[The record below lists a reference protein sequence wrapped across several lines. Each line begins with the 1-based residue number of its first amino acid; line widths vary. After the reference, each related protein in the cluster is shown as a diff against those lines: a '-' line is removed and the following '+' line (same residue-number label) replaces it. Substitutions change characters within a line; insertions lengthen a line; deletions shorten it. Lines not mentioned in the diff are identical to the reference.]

1 MPESESILPTPKR
14 DQLGDLRRKRILQIS
29 NVTSLGLIVCL
40 FVARGITFDIFAASL
55 VSIVFAA
62 LLAYKH
68 ITSVSSYLLLGA
80 ISSMLFALAAT
91 GAGVFDMAMLG
102 YPGVIIFAALLG
114 GRALFAGVLSLVL
127 AQCTLMTWLIISETV
142 TPHSPSLS
150 WSHLIFIIVI
160 FCVTGFGVYVLV
172 QDIRRLMDSLRQEN
186 AKVEQNRLHIQHLA
200 HHDPLTN
207 LPNRV
212 LGERLFIQKLNAS
225 EKDGHQLALLFID
238 LDNFKPVN
246 DALGH
251 AAGDRFLQKISQTI
265 TDNLSANERLIRF
278 GGDEFIILASGIKE
292 KSQIDSLCHNLI
304 AWCSSEFEVLQ
315 TKIVVSC
322 SIGIAQAPYD
332 GVKFKQLCRKADIA
346 MYEAKRNGR
355 NRFEY
360 YDAKFDEES
369 DEKFKLIQRLR
380 PAVTNG
386 ELEVYYQPLID
397 LASGRICSLEAL
409 VRWPQSDGSVVP
421 PDKFI
426 PLAESSGLIAALG
439 EWVLNQS
446 CAFCAHQHRIGNTD
460 LTIAVNLSFAQFK
473 DGSLP
478 NVVASALEQSGLT
491 PGSLELELTESILAE
506 STNNVTQQLDE
517 IKALGVKFAI
527 DDFGT
532 GYSNLNYLSTFSAQK
547 LKIDRIFVKT
557 LGFNKKEEPLVSGII
572 NMAKSLGMVTVAEG
586 IENEAALAKLIEL
599 GCDIGQ
605 GYYWSKPVRKAE
617 IETLIAM
624 SRHHSKRASAKS
636 RDK

>member
-1 MPESESILPTPKR
+1 MLETETPPTTVKR
-14 DQLGDLRRKRILQIS
+14 DELGNLRRKRILQIG
-29 NVTSLGLIVCL
+29 NVTSVGLGVCL
-40 FVARGITFDIFAASL
+40 FVARGVTFDIFALSL
-55 VSIVFAA
+55 ISILFAT
-62 LLAYKH
+62 LLAYKF
-68 ITSVSSYLLLGA
+68 ITSVSTYLLLGSL
-80 ISSMLFALAAT
+80 SSMLFALAAT

-114 GRALFAGVLSLVL
+114 GRTLFAGVLSFVL
-127 AQCTLMTWLIISETV
+127 AQCALMTWLIMGGTI
-142 TPHSPSLS
+142 TPHSPFLS
-150 WSHLIFIIVI
+150 WSHLVFIMVI

-172 QDIRRLMDSLRQEN
+172 QDIRRLMVSLQQEN
-186 AKVEQNRLHIQHLA
+186 AKVEQNRIHIQHLA

-207 LPNRV
+207 LPNRI
-212 LGERLFIQKLNAS
+212 LGERLFSQKLEES
-225 EKDGHQLALLFID
+225 EQKGLQLALLFID

-265 TDNLSANERLIRF
+265 TDNLSVNERLIRF
-278 GGDEFIILASGIKE
+278 GGDEFIILASEIQD

-304 AWCSSEFEVLQ
+304 SWCSSEFEVLQ

-332 GVKFKQLCRKADIA
+332 GIKFKQLCRKADIA

-380 PAVTNG
+380 PAVANG
-386 ELEVYYQPLID
+386 ELEVYYQPLVD
-397 LASGRICSLEAL
+397 LASAQICSVEAL
-409 VRWPQSDGSVVP
+409 VRWPQEDGTVVS

-426 PLAESSGLIAALG
+426 PLAESSGLITPLG
-439 EWVLNQS
+439 EWVLNES
-446 CAFCAHQHRIGNTD
+446 CEFCAQQHQLGNTD

-478 NVVASALEQSGLT
+478 KAVAAALEKSGLP
-491 PGSLELELTESILAE
+491 PGALELELTESILAE
-506 STNNVTQQLDE
+506 STNNVTQQLDN

-532 GYSNLNYLSTFSAQK
+532 GYSNLNYLRTFSAHK
-547 LKIDRIFVKT
+547 LKIDRIFVK
-557 LGFNKKEEPLVSGII
+557 NARP
-572 NMAKSLGMVTVAEG
+572 
-586 IENEAALAKLIEL
+586 
-599 GCDIGQ
+599 
-605 GYYWSKPVRKAE
+605 
-617 IETLIAM
+617 
-624 SRHHSKRASAKS
+624 
-636 RDK
+636 